1 MKTQAG
7 IGIKQ
12 NVALRVVDYFRRSQV
27 AGVTAVLIAILIVSS
42 FVSKKFLSP
51 YNIQIMVRSLA
62 FTGMVSLGQGLLLL
76 LGDIDLSVGAIAGL
90 CGVICGK
97 FAVEMGVNPYLAIAL
112 ALAFGLLFG
121 SINGMMVTSFKLNAI
136 VLTIGMQTAYKG
148 INQVI
153 TKGRTITGF
162 PKNITVLGEG
172 NVTGLPIPTIIL
184 LAVFLIIYFLT
195 RRTTYG
201 RNVYAVGNSIETA
214 RMVGIKT
221 QRVRIISYAI
231 CGFLAGLAGILMS
244 MRLASAQASIGEIWV
259 LPSIA
264 APVIGGVATTGG
276 IGSVTGALIGGAIMG
291 VVANIIVLGNVN
303 IYWQQVLNGMIV
315 VAAIV
320 FDSFAQKFRKV

>member
-1 MKTQAG
+1 MKTQSG
-7 IGIKQ
+7 TNQ
-12 NVALRVVDYFRRSQV
+12 NIALQVVDYFRRSQI
-27 AGVTAVLIAILIVSS
+27 AGTMIVLGAIFVVSS
-42 FVSKKFLSP
+42 FVSNKFLTP
-51 YNIQIMVRSLA
+51 YNLQIMVRSLA

-97 FAVEMGVNPYLAIAL
+97 FAVEMHLNPYLAIVL
-112 ALAFGLLFG
+112 ALMFGLLFG
-121 SINGMMVTSFKLNAI
+121 AFNGLLVTSFKLNAI
-136 VLTIGMQTAYKG
+136 VLTIGMQTAYRG

-162 PKNITVLGEG
+162 PKSITVLGEG
-172 NVTGLPIPTIIL
+172 NVIGIPTPAIVL
-184 LAVFLIIYFLT
+184 VAVFLLMYFLT

-201 RNVYAVGNSIETA
+201 RNVYAVGNSIDTA
-214 RMVGIKT
+214 KMVGIKT

-276 IGSVTGALIGGAIMG
+276 IGSITGALIGGAIMG
-291 VVANIIVLGNVN
+291 VVSNIIVLGNVN
-303 IYWQQVLNGMIV
+303 IYWQQVLNGTIV
-315 VAAIV
+315 VVAII
-320 FDSFAQKFRKV
+320 FDSFAQKFRKI

>member
-1 MKTQAG
+1 MFFGAFNG
-7 IGIKQ
+7 
-12 NVALRVVDYFRRSQV
+12 
-27 AGVTAVLIAILIVSS
+27 
-42 FVSKKFLSP
+42 FL
-51 YNIQIMVRSLA
+51 
-62 FTGMVSLGQGLLLL
+62 
-76 LGDIDLSVGAIAGL
+76 
-90 CGVICGK
+90 
-97 FAVEMGVNPYLAIAL
+97 
-112 ALAFGLLFG
+112 
-121 SINGMMVTSFKLNAI
+121 VTSFKLNAI

-162 PKNITVLGEG
+162 PKTITILGEG
-172 NVTGLPIPTIIL
+172 TVAGIPTPAIIL
-184 LAVFLIIYFLT
+184 LLVFFLMYFLT

-264 APVIGGVATTGG
+264 APVIGGIATTGG
-276 IGSVTGALIGGAIMG
+276 IGSVTGALIGGGIMG
-291 VVANIIVLGNVN
+291 VVSNIIVLGNVN
-303 IYWQQVLNGMIV
+303 IYWQQVLNGLIV
-315 VAAIV
+315 VLAII
-320 FDSFAQKFRKV
+320 FDSLAQKFRKI

>member
-1 MKTQAG
+1 MKARSSTN
-7 IGIKQ
+7 Q
-12 NVALRVVDYFRRSQV
+12 NIALRVVDYFRRSQV
-27 AGVTAVLIAILIVSS
+27 AGVAAVLIAILIVSS
-42 FVSKKFLSP
+42 FVSNKFLTP
-51 YNIQIMVRSLA
+51 YNLQIMIRSLA

-97 FAVEMGVNPYLAIAL
+97 FAVEMQLNPYLAIVL
-112 ALAFGLLFG
+112 ALVFGMLFG
-121 SINGMMVTSFKLNAI
+121 MFNGFLVTSFKLNAI

-162 PKNITVLGEG
+162 PKTITILGEG
-172 NVTGLPIPTIIL
+172 TVAGIPTPAIIL
-184 LAVFLIIYFLT
+184 LLVFFLMYFLT

-264 APVIGGVATTGG
+264 APVIGGIATTGG
-276 IGSVTGALIGGAIMG
+276 IGSVTGALIGGGIMG
-291 VVANIIVLGNVN
+291 VVSNIIVLGNVN
-303 IYWQQVLNGMIV
+303 IYWQQVLNGLIV
-315 VAAIV
+315 VLAII
-320 FDSFAQKFRKV
+320 FDSLAQKFRKI

>member
-1 MKTQAG
+1 MKTRSSTN
-7 IGIKQ
+7 Q
-12 NVALRVVDYFRRSQV
+12 NIALGVVDYFRRSQV
-27 AGVTAVLIAILIVSS
+27 AGVAAVLIAILIVSS
-42 FVSKKFLSP
+42 FVSNKFLTP
-51 YNIQIMVRSLA
+51 YNLQIMIRSLA

-90 CGVICGK
+90 CGIICGK
-97 FAVEMGVNPYLAIAL
+97 FAVEMQLNPYLAIVL
-112 ALAFGLLFG
+112 ALIFGMLFG
-121 SINGMMVTSFKLNAI
+121 AFNGFLVTSFKLNAI

-162 PKNITVLGEG
+162 PKTITILGEG
-172 NVTGLPIPTIIL
+172 TVAGIPTPAIIL
-184 LAVFLIIYFLT
+184 LLVFFLMYFLT

-264 APVIGGVATTGG
+264 APVIGGIATTGG
-276 IGSVTGALIGGAIMG
+276 IGSVTGALIGGGIMG
-291 VVANIIVLGNVN
+291 VVSNIIVLGNVN
-303 IYWQQVLNGMIV
+303 IYWQQVLNGLIV
-315 VAAIV
+315 VLAII
-320 FDSFAQKFRKV
+320 FDSLAQKFRKI

>member
-1 MKTQAG
+1 MKTQSG
-7 IGIKQ
+7 TNQ
-12 NVALRVVDYFRRSQV
+12 NMAFRVVDYFRRSQI
-27 AGVTAVLIAILIVSS
+27 AGTMIVLGAILVVSS
-42 FVSKKFLSP
+42 FVSNKFLTP
-51 YNIQIMVRSLA
+51 YNLQIMVRSLA

-76 LGDIDLSVGAIAGL
+76 LGDIDLSVGAVAGL

-97 FAVEMGVNPYLAIAL
+97 FAVEMHLNPYLAIVL
-112 ALAFGLLFG
+112 ALMFGLLFG
-121 SINGMMVTSFKLNAI
+121 AFNGLLVTSFKLNAI
-136 VLTIGMQTAYKG
+136 VLTIGMQTVYRG

-162 PKNITVLGEG
+162 PKNITVLGAG
-172 NVTGLPIPTIIL
+172 NVIGIPTPAIVL
-184 LAVFLIIYFLT
+184 VAVFCLMYFLT

-201 RNVYAVGNSIETA
+201 RNVYAVGNSIDTA
-214 RMVGIKT
+214 KMVGIKT

-276 IGSVTGALIGGAIMG
+276 IGSITGALIGGAIMG
-291 VVANIIVLGNVN
+291 VVSNIIVLGNVN
-303 IYWQQVLNGMIV
+303 IYWQQVLNGAIV
-315 VAAIV
+315 VVAII
-320 FDSFAQKFRKV
+320 FDSFAQKFRKI

>member
-7 IGIKQ
+7 IKQ
-12 NVALRVVDYFRRSQV
+12 NVVLKVVDYFRRSQV

-51 YNIQIMVRSLA
+51 YNVQIMVRSLA

-97 FAVEMGVNPYLAIAL
+97 FAVEMGMNPYLAIAL

-121 SINGMMVTSFKLNAI
+121 SINGMMETSFKLNAI

-172 NVTGLPIPTIIL
+172 NVAGLPIPAIIL

>member
-1 MKTQAG
+1 MKTQT
-7 IGIKQ
+7 GIKQ
-12 NVALRVVDYFRRSQV
+12 NVGLKVVDYFRRSQV
-27 AGVTAVLIAILIVSS
+27 AGVTTVLIAILIVSS

-51 YNIQIMVRSLA
+51 YNVQIMVRSLA

-97 FAVEMGVNPYLAIAL
+97 FAVEMGMNPYLAIAL

-172 NVTGLPIPTIIL
+172 DVAGVPIPAIIL
-184 LAVFLIIYFLT
+184 LAVFLVIYFLT

-221 QRVRIISYAI
+221 QRVRITSYAI

-320 FDSFAQKFRKV
+320 FDSLAQKFRKV